1 MSAPA
6 HQLGTRLH
14 AWRPAFWEPVA
25 GTGERLM
32 VGVLYQFD
40 GEIKA
45 TRILRD
51 DVLDAL
57 YGQAAEGARRLIDT
71 GLSMLEAIAR
81 NAGIEAAG
89 IEVMGIHGGE
99 HRATEANNVGELLRD
114 AALLYSSLANI
125 DALDD
130 AKDSAP
136 QSDEISRR
144 FSTEIR
150 ELVVTRR
157 PNLREYFGRSAS
169 IVEGGVPV
177 RFGFCSPRCVVHF
190 GVLHPVRQAGS
201 VRDARSKLWEISR
214 AMDLTA
220 IQTGALVWAVPELND
235 PMLGERQREA
245 IQRNRD
251 EIEREADKY
260 EMRFFP
266 VANAEH
272 GAGKLLQM
280 A

>member
-1 MSAPA
+1 
-6 HQLGTRLH
+6 
-14 AWRPAFWEPVA
+14 
-25 GTGERLM
+25 M

-40 GEIKA
+40 GEVKA
-45 TRILRD
+45 ARILRD

-57 YGQAAEGARRLIDT
+57 YGQAADGARRLIDT

-99 HRATEANNVGELLRD
+99 HRATEANSVGDLLRD

-130 AKDSAP
+130 ADDSAP

-150 ELVVTRR
+150 EIVIARQ
-157 PNLREYFGRSAS
+157 PHLRDYFGRSAS

-177 RFGFCSPRCVVHF
+177 RFGFCSPKCVVHF
-190 GVLHPVRQAGS
+190 GVLHPVRQSSS

-220 IQTGALVWAVPELND
+220 IQTGALVWSVPELHD
-235 PMLGERQREA
+235 PMLGERQRDA
-245 IQRNRD
+245 IRRNRD
-251 EIEREADKY
+251 EIEREAAQY

-266 VANAEH
+266 VDSAEN
-272 GAGKLLQM
+272 GATRLLEL